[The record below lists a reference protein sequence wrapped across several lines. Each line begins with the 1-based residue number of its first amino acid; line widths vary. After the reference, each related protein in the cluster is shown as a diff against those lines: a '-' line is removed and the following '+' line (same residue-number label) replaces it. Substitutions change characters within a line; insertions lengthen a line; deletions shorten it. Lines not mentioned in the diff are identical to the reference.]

1 MRQYESD
8 YRQYR
13 SSHWRC
19 SVKKGVLPDSFSI
32 KKNSADSADLVDLAD
47 STDLADSDF
56 NLHLDCLG
64 RIVSMSA
71 LENMYS
77 KHRIHVG
84 LYTVCRKKKRYHYL
98 QH

>member
-47 STDLADSDF
+47 SMDSTDLADSDF
-56 NLHLDCLG
+56 NPHLDCLG
-64 RIVSMSA
+64 
-71 LENMYS
+71 YF
-77 KHRIHVG
+77 
-84 LYTVCRKKKRYHYL
+84 
-98 QH
+98 